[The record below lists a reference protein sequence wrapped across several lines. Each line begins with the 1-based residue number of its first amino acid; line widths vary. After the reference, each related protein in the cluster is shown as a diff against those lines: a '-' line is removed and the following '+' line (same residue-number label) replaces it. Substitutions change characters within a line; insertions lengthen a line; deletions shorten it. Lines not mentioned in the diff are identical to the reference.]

1 MANKHSYDDLRRM
14 LRGHHL
20 PALVCDLDAFDA
32 NLDALSER
40 AGSRPIRLATKSV
53 RCRAL
58 IDRALAHESF
68 HGAMCFTA
76 GEAGFLAGAGV
87 QDLLVAYPTVDRRD
101 LEAVCDAVDAGANIR
116 LMVDDRAQVEVLA
129 NLAERRGV
137 ELSLCVDMDVSSE
150 YPGIWFGVRR
160 SPLRTVEQVIA
171 VASAIDASS
180 HLRLDAL
187 MGYEA
192 QIAGLADKGHTQAWK
207 GPVIRRLKARSAR
220 EVRAR
225 RSDVV
230 RRLRDSGFALPLV
243 NGGGTGSMES
253 TARDPSVTE
262 VTAGSGL
269 FAPRLFDHFDAFQ
282 HHPALFFALPVTRRP
297 ADGMVTCHGG
307 GYVASGPAGVDRLPQ
322 VFLPTG
328 GALLADEG
336 VGEVQT
342 PVKFK
347 GPSALELGDPIF
359 FRHPKSGEVCE
370 RFSSILLVSGGAVI
384 DEVPTYRGEGQ
395 TFL

>member
-1 MANKHSYDDLRRM
+1 MGIHQSYDDLRRM

-32 NLDALSER
+32 NMDSLSER
-40 AGSRPIRLATKSV
+40 AGSRPIRVATKSV

-58 IDRALAHESF
+58 IERALAHKGF
-68 HGAMCFTA
+68 QGAMCFTA
-76 GEAGFLAGAGV
+76 GEAAFLASSGIR
-87 QDLLVAYPTVDRRD
+87 DLLVAYPTVDRHD
-101 LEAVCDAVDAGANIR
+101 LRAVCASVADGANVR

-129 NLAERRGV
+129 NMAEASGV
-137 ELSLCVDMDVSSE
+137 ELSLCVDMDVSSQF
-150 YPGIWFGVRR
+150 PGIWFGVRR
-160 SPLRTVEQVIA
+160 SPLRTVEEVIA

-192 QIAGLADKGHTQAWK
+192 QIAGLADKGYAQPWR
-207 GPVIRRLKARSAR
+207 GPVTRRLKARSAR

-225 RSDVV
+225 RANVV
-230 RRLRDSGFALPLV
+230 RRLRDGGFPLPLV
-243 NGGGTGSMES
+243 NGGGTGSLET
-253 TARDPSVTE
+253 TAIDPSVTE

-269 FAPRLFDHFDAFQ
+269 FAPHLFDNFDNFR
-282 HHPALFFALPVTRRP
+282 HRPALFFALPVTRRP
-297 ADGMVTCHGG
+297 AEGIVTCHGG
-307 GYVASGPAGVDRLPQ
+307 GYVASGPAGKDRLPE
-322 VFLPTG
+322 VFLPNG
-328 GALLADEG
+328 GALLSDEG

-342 PVKFK
+342 PVQFK
-347 GPSALELGDPIF
+347 GPVALELGDPIF

-370 RFSSILLVSGGAVI
+370 RFSSIILISDGAVV
-384 DEVPTYRGEGQ
+384 DEVPTYRGEGK